1 MTTFAFLILPIHGHL
16 NPTFPVAC
24 ELIRR
29 GQRVTYW
36 VPEQFRPAAEA
47 TGAAVRT
54 YMARPLVSVSA
65 GGSVSAIAAML
76 LEDPSPVLD
85 QLVPRVRSEMPDVV
99 VHDSLCLWSILGC
112 ADHRSPGRG
121 CPTDLRGQRR
131 AQRARRGLHGCL
143 DLATDPTSS
152 QGRRLEQESG

>member
-99 VHDSLCLWSILGC
+99 VHDSLCLWSIL
-112 ADHRSPGRG
+112 AARIIGRPAAAVR
-121 CPTDLRGQRR
+121 PTYAGNAELSVRG
-131 AQRARRGLHGCL
+131 GGSM
-143 DLATDPTSS
+143 DV
-152 QGRRLEQESG
+152 

>member
-99 VHDSLCLWSILGC
+99 VHDSLCLWSIL
-112 ADHRSPGRG
+112 
-121 CPTDLRGQRR
+121 
-131 AQRARRGLHGCL
+131 ARRGSSVARPRLSDRL
-143 DLATDPTSS
+143 TRATPSS
-152 QGRRLEQESG
+152 ACAAGAPWMSRPGDGSNFFTGSAA